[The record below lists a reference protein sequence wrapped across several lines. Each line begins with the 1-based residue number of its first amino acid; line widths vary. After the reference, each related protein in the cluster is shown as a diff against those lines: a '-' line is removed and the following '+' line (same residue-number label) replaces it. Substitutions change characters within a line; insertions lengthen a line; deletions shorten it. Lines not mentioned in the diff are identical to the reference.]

1 MKLLSMNI
9 KFSKLLLSLTL
20 LLISNSALSEDA
32 VTLEKPEVKVE
43 KQATLQR
50 LFLSKATREK
60 IDKQRESYLHPV
72 SEKKVARI
80 LPKEVETSG
89 KPKVKRIYIPPK
101 VEISA
106 VIVKP
111 DGSTLIRVNDK
122 YNHSP
127 SKYIDMDYAGSSS
140 NGVPVTI
147 QGKTKI
153 VPVGSTLLTRQN
165 RLVKTYKLDESARM
179 QSAPKT
185 KQVAVKERLEQVKIL
200 TPK

>member
-1 MKLLSMNI
+1 MKLLLLNF
-9 KFSKLLLSLTL
+9 KFSKLLISMAL
-20 LLISNSALSEDA
+20 LLISSSALSADIEPL
-32 VTLEKPEVKVE
+32 VKPETKVE
-43 KQATLQR
+43 QQALQT
-50 LFLSKATREK
+50 LFLSKAAREK

-72 SEKKVARI
+72 TEKKVARI

-89 KPKVKRIYIPPK
+89 RPKVKRIYIPPT

-127 SKYIDMDYAGSSS
+127 SKHIDMDYDGSSS

-147 QGKTKI
+147 KGKTKV
-153 VPVGSTLLTRQN
+153 VPVGSTLLTHQN
-165 RLVKTYKLDESARM
+165 RVVKTYKLDESARR
-179 QSAPKT
+179 QSGPKT
-185 KQVAVKERLEQVKIL
+185 KQVAVKERLEQIEIL
-200 TPK
+200 KPK

>member
-1 MKLLSMNI
+1 M
-9 KFSKLLLSLTL
+9 TL
-20 LLISNSALSEDA
+20 LLISNSVLSEGVEPLVKTEA
-32 VTLEKPEVKVE
+32 KVE
-43 KQATLQR
+43 KQVALQT
-50 LFLSKATREK
+50 LFLSKSTREK

-72 SEKKVARI
+72 TEKKVARI

-89 KPKVKRIYIPPK
+89 KPKVKRIYIPPA

-127 SKYIDMDYAGSSS
+127 SKHIDMDYVGSSS

-147 QGKTKI
+147 QGKTKV

-165 RLVKTYKLDESARM
+165 RVVKTYKLDDSARR

-185 KQVAVKERLEQVKIL
+185 KQVAVKERLKQVEIL